1 MKTSSKLFGG
11 SHILHLSSTEEKK
24 DILNH
29 LHINT
34 QLKLPEKSRQM
45 KLLSN
50 NNIPILKNGYYAMAV
65 PEDLDIFLYFTK
77 YKGVNRCFLICRQ
90 LGPGYTQPKIL
101 LLFPNCTD
109 SSIYS
114 ETLIEAT
121 RIYATDNR
129 FAILMT
135 DIQWFKGEKV
145 SSKNLI
151 ERLQCL
157 GEFMKDNFKED
168 LNQFPFR
175 LQITTPYEHL
185 NLLEQRLSNLPY
197 KVNRIIFV
205 PPYKKQSSI
214 LYYPLSKS

>member
-11 SHILHLSSTEEKK
+11 SHILHLSSPEDKK
-24 DILNH
+24 EILQH

-34 QLKLPEKSRQM
+34 NIQLPEKTRQM

-50 NNIPILKNGYYAMAV
+50 HNIPILKNEYYAMAV
-65 PEDLDIFLYFTK
+65 PDDLDVFLYFTK

-101 LLFPNCTD
+101 LLFPKCVD

-121 RIYATDNR
+121 RVYVTDNR
-129 FAILMT
+129 FVILMN
-135 DIQWFKGEKV
+135 DIQWYKGEKLN
-145 SSKNLI
+145 SKNLI

-157 GEFMKDNFKED
+157 GEFMKDCFKED

-197 KVNRIIFV
+197 KVNRILFV
-205 PPYKKQSSI
+205 PSYKKQSSV
-214 LYYPLSKS
+214 LYYPIST